1 MGKPG
6 IKSAEAANK
15 LGWHWWPGTNAIASQ
30 KYKTLEQCGRWG
42 VCEWGCPQGA
52 KASFDLIWSGVET
65 MSNVVYKTTQITGAV
80 VVETVARRPSVG
92 SSTW

>member
-1 MGKPG
+1 M
-6 IKSAEAANK
+6 
-15 LGWHWWPGTNAIASQ
+15 
-30 KYKTLEQCGRWG
+30 
-42 VCEWGCPQGA
+42 CEWGCPQDA

-65 MSNVVYKTTQITGAV
+65 MSNVENKTTQITGAV